1 MEDVMEE
8 KNRKAGSNIYYMGG
22 TIVRRQELEVP
33 DQSRPNERRRRQLE
47 ERREKQLIREG
58 RRKTREF
65 SRLYLAGFA
74 AISLAAFV
82 LLGIFVWG
90 EASLYH
96 HSRNVQTLQGQ
107 YEELRENNNATQA
120 RLEAS
125 IDLERIYQ
133 IATEERGMSYPAEGQ
148 IIDYE
153 KEDREYVRKYEA
165 IPAE

>member
-1 MEDVMEE
+1 MEE
-8 KNRKAGSNIYYMGG
+8 RNRSASSNIYYMRE
-22 TIVRRQELEVP
+22 TSVRQRELELP

-47 ERREKQLIREG
+47 EKREKQLIQEG
-58 RRKTREF
+58 RKRHREF

-74 AISLAAFV
+74 AVSLAAFG
-82 LLGIFVWG
+82 LLGTFVWG
-90 EASLYH
+90 EASLYE
-96 HSRNVQTLQGQ
+96 HSHTVQTLQDQ
-107 YEELRENNNATQA
+107 YERLLENNDATQA

-125 IDLERIYQ
+125 IDLEQIYQ